1 MRTRII
7 ELAALSVFLC
17 PALAVA
23 QAPPKSTAPVEPKA
37 ESAQSA
43 ACAQG
48 DTHATVG
55 EGGDVKVPT
64 PEGKD
69 QDKDLSRKLAQ
80 SNGVICPPSSVD
92 RGMTAPPPKGG
103 AMRVI
108 PPPGTPDSGQPDV
121 QPK

>member
-1 MRTRII
+1 MRTHII
-7 ELAALSVFLC
+7 GLAALSVFLF

-23 QAPPKSTAPVEPKA
+23 QAPPKTAAPVAPKA
-37 ESAQSA
+37 DAAQSA
-43 ACAQG
+43 ACAEG

-55 EGGDVKVPT
+55 ERGDVRVPT

-69 QDKDLSRKLAQ
+69 QGKDLSRKLAQ
-80 SNGVICPPSSVD
+80 SNGVICPPTTGD
-92 RGMTAPPPKGG
+92 RAMTAPPPKGG

-108 PPPGTPDSGQPDV
+108 PPPGTPGSGQPDV